1 MKKIKSWEDVF
12 KLRAEIF
19 NRLLTR
25 CGLYW
30 DQMENTITP
39 VVEITAPTLLES
51 ITANKKYIAQLHSN
65 RLTCEEKDI
74 WFLDWQLEISY
85 AELEMLVNK
94 RRWQLIEKKRERD
107 KKAGKPVQN
116 TKEQV
121 SLEAIRAIPITDIL
135 AITPNKP
142 IPCLWHKEKTPSM
155 RLHPT
160 KNFVKCFGCGKHAS
174 IIDVYMVQNDCDVK
188 EAVHNLSRL
197 VV

>member
-85 AELEMLVNK
+85 MELENLTK
-94 RRWQLIEKKRERD
+94 
-107 KKAGKPVQN
+107 KKA
-116 TKEQV
+116 
-121 SLEAIRAIPITDIL
+121 L
-135 AITPNKP
+135 AI
-142 IPCLWHKEKTPSM
+142 S
-155 RLHPT
+155 R
-160 KNFVKCFGCGKHAS
+160 
-174 IIDVYMVQNDCDVK
+174 K
-188 EAVHNLSRL
+188 EA
-197 VV
+197 